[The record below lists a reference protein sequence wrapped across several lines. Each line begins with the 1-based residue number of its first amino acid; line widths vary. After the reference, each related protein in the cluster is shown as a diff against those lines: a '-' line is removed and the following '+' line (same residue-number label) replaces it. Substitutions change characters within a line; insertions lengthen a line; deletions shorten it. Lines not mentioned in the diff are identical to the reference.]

1 MPRPTRKTP
10 APTAAPTGAPTAAPT
25 LGLNAQRNSW
35 GFVLGVVQ
43 LYALAMVLLLV
54 FREVFRRR
62 AYVYASRRQLTS
74 TRLAK
79 LGQRAAGLERHARPV
94 GGACDWAR
102 RAVSCPDMALIE
114 LHGLDAYACCSFL
127 ALCARLAAFCCALG
141 CCVLLPIYY
150 WAARPLED
158 SGLAAADTA
167 ARQRAAFARVTLG
180 AVATDATD
188 RARARTAAW
197 AAVLGAWVVAL
208 EVYRAVRARYRAYR
222 DARLGW
228 LLRGDPDWP
237 RAASYT
243 VCLQHLPPALRDEAA
258 LKAHLE
264 ALFPGEVAAVRLV
277 VPEDERR
284 GRCDAAFARLTERL
298 RGRREGL
305 REGLLEGDGDDE
317 DRGGVDAHLPFLC
330 EELYLLVRGRPS
342 RSTAFATFSTLRAAT
357 VASSVKLSARAFT
370 VVAAPAPRPRDII
383 WAHAA
388 TALRQRRLRTWA
400 VDYVA
405 VPLCGVAFLTLLGA
419 VAAFFREEGVQ
430 RWCAEYLAPLLVAL
444 SGFVTKKQSKEDA
457 TTFATRALATGG
469 GLVFLLVVPWVA
481 YAVAIFYERPLDRRA
496 VETSVFRRYVVFQF
510 LWIYG
515 SIVSLSV
522 EDLTHVARQN
532 PREAVEL
539 IAGRVADSAG
549 YFVSALVVKTC
560 FGLAWELARAWA
572 LVSKTAVKELRRRRG
587 NPFDDHDE
595 CDPARYGWILPNV
608 VVVCCIL
615 LTFSVVTPLVA
626 PFALAYFA
634 AAWLVYK
641 HQLLHVYA
649 PPCQLG
655 GAFLPMLLQSL
666 LVALTGAQI
675 VLIGVFTSS
684 RDWGLAAAVVPLPFV
699 SQLVALAYRIGYHDL
714 LDGLPLNVAVK
725 VDRSGGRVDDDGSY
739 APPGVVG
746 TPNPLLQHI
755 AQLSDA
761 GSRPNTPPRRRSPEA
776 SPERSDSPRE
786 RGDATDATDYI

>member
-1 MPRPTRKTP
+1 
-10 APTAAPTGAPTAAPT
+10 
-25 LGLNAQRNSW
+25 
-35 GFVLGVVQ
+35 
-43 LYALAMVLLLV
+43 MVLLLV
-54 FREVFRRR
+54 FREAFRRR

-79 LGQRAAGLERHARPV
+79 LGQRATGLERHARPV

-243 VCLQHLPPALRDEAA
+243 VSLQHLPPALRDEAA

-264 ALFPGEVAAVRLV
+264 TLFPGEVAAVRLV

-284 GRCDAAFARLTERL
+284 GRCDAFFARLTERL

-572 LVSKTAVKELRRRRG
+572 LLSKTAVKELRRRRG

-649 PPCQLG
+649 APCQLG

-725 VDRSGGRVDDDGSY
+725 VDRSAGGGFDDGDGY
-739 APPGVVG
+739 APPSS
-746 TPNPLLQHI
+746 TPTSPNPLLQHI
-755 AQLSDA
+755 ARLSDA

-776 SPERSDSPRE
+776 SPERATTPPPRDAS
-786 RGDATDATDYI
+786 DATDATDYI